1 MEAQYEG
8 DADDDPAT
16 LDECMVCSDH
26 KRDILF
32 KPCGHVACC
41 SPCSVRV
48 KKCLIC
54 REGTTSRV
62 KVSFVGKAVF
72 VWKSGVGT
80 AFLSFVFL
88 DVSVFRS
95 KSV

>member
-1 MEAQYEG
+1 MFLWPVISRNKLKAQYEG
-8 DADDDPAT
+8 DADEDPAT

-54 REGTTSRV
+54 REGIASRV
-62 KVSFVGKAVF
+62 KVIFFYIYVCFS
-72 VWKSGVGT
+72 
-80 AFLSFVFL
+80 
-88 DVSVFRS
+88 
-95 KSV
+95 